1 MRSSI
6 VTLLLVLG
14 NGVLS
19 SGVHHSKPLATVTPC
34 PEAPSRIAP
43 PIITV
48 TSQYQ
53 PISTCEERT
62 ACFRRLCKTE
72 YSYHTY
78 EYVSTVIPCLDTSTT
93 VTRTEQ
99 SVLISRSSSTITNTH
114 VKTKVHHGHTTTTTA
129 TARTTV
135 LKEWSAVYKDIGPL
149 AIAGYKGSG
158 LCDTCEGHN
167 GEKKQEVEAIECT
180 HRPRGPTVCEKHA
193 EIWIYQPAPS
203 TTTKAVAICSSRAVA
218 SSAGT
223 FTFAFPQREP
233 PATIHVPAR
242 TIILTIGGRHP
253 GAVTTTTTTVTET
266 VTTVPGRVWTV
277 FVTRS
282 CLRPTTFTFD
292 VTVTK
297 TITYTVPPWG
307 YLNSCPQRLAG
318 LDHPFHYPN
327 PTEQRDNLNVRAVH
341 IDVVGLIFSRFYYK
355 CPLYHARFHQWPDFR
370 EYLYNNNNNDNY
382 YYYYYYKASL
392 HDICFGVLC
401 QFNIIRF
408 AISVHILFN
417 SRLLVNTLHV
427 VFGNCND
434 NVRKYFHN
442 HFPEFVGVGDFHA
455 ELFYDER
462 AEHIECLF
470 DYFQ

>member
-1 MRSSI
+1 MYIRGRMPSSASKVSGQPRCYPTGAQTLPVPTTSGSGNISISLVSSDRFVNRVCEDGPEDVAPVSVVLLDKAAGLYNMQQEHRALAGRLLDDCLSQVGLSLVLFSSPQVTHSSAMRISI
-6 VTLLLVLG
+6 VTLLLVLS

-19 SGVHHSKPLATVTPC
+19 RGVHHSKPLATVTPC

-43 PIITV
+43 PLITV

-53 PISTCEERT
+53 PVSTCEERT
-62 ACFRRLCKTE
+62 ACFRRRCTTQ

-78 EYVSTVIPCLDTSTT
+78 EYVSTVIPCLAFSTT
-93 VTRTEQ
+93 ITRTAQ

-114 VKTKVHHGHTTTTTA
+114 VETKVHHGHSTTTTA

-149 AIAGYKGSG
+149 AIPGYKGSG
-158 LCDTCEGHN
+158 LCHTCEGPN
-167 GEKKQEVEAIECT
+167 GEKRQEVEAIECT
-180 HRPRGPTVCEKHA
+180 HRPRGPTVCEKYA

-242 TIILTIGGRHP
+242 TIILTIGGHHP
-253 GAVTTTTTTVTET
+253 GAVTTTTTVTAT

-297 TITYTVPPWG
+297 TITYTVPPWVW
-307 YLNSCPQRLAG
+307 
-318 LDHPFHYPN
+318 PN
-327 PTEQRDNLNVRAVH
+327 PT
-341 IDVVGLIFSRFYYK
+341 
-355 CPLYHARFHQWPDFR
+355 
-370 EYLYNNNNNDNY
+370 
-382 YYYYYYKASL
+382 
-392 HDICFGVLC
+392 
-401 QFNIIRF
+401 
-408 AISVHILFN
+408 
-417 SRLLVNTLHV
+417 
-427 VFGNCND
+427 
-434 NVRKYFHN
+434 
-442 HFPEFVGVGDFHA
+442 
-455 ELFYDER
+455 
-462 AEHIECLF
+462 
-470 DYFQ
+470 

>member
-297 TITYTVPPWG
+297 TITYTVPPWVLPG
-307 YLNSCPQRLAG
+307 
-318 LDHPFHYPN
+318 
-327 PTEQRDNLNVRAVH
+327 PT
-341 IDVVGLIFSRFYYK
+341 
-355 CPLYHARFHQWPDFR
+355 
-370 EYLYNNNNNDNY
+370 
-382 YYYYYYKASL
+382 
-392 HDICFGVLC
+392 
-401 QFNIIRF
+401 
-408 AISVHILFN
+408 
-417 SRLLVNTLHV
+417 
-427 VFGNCND
+427 
-434 NVRKYFHN
+434 
-442 HFPEFVGVGDFHA
+442 
-455 ELFYDER
+455 
-462 AEHIECLF
+462 
-470 DYFQ
+470 